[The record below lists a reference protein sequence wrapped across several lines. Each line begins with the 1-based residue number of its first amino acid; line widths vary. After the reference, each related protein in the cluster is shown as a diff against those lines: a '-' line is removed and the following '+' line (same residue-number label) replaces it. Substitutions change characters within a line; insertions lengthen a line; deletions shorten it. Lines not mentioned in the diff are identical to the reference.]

1 MKNEMLQLNI
11 VKNDRQ
17 VNWSTLV
24 DLCSKHSEQPLLNCG
39 RGMKFVED
47 EIDD

>member
-17 VNWSTLV
+17 SNWSTV
-24 DLCSKHSEQPLLNCG
+24 SDLCSEQPIDNFG
-39 RGMKFVED
+39 SWTKFIED